1 MVSSD
6 DHALNLIPVDL
17 VFSGFSA
24 HQLTNKSWFSP
35 PFYTDKN
42 GYKFKLR
49 VYPNGDG
56 PGLGSHL
63 ATFVY
68 LAAGEHDEK
77 LNWPFIGSV
86 TIQLRDRTGKHYV
99 ERTFAFSAWDNL
111 EVCGRVTDGEESESG
126 CGYHLFI
133 PLPELMKRN
142 MYLDQDELIFRI
154 VSSITYSPKPTSKV
168 PSKALHTTSKYIH
181 VFELKQYTLHK
192 HQDDL
197 YSSPPFYTHP
207 GGYRM
212 CFDIYCNGFDEGK
225 GSHLSASA
233 HLMAGDNDNDLKW
246 PFQGQIT
253 LQLVNWAGAHS
264 HVTHVFDYG
273 KAPKECSQ
281 RVKFGNYS
289 IYAHFIDRFID
300 HITLSKIAS
309 TPSSRSVKYVS
320 DDCILFRVV
329 SVVFPSD

>member
-6 DHALNLIPVDL
+6 DHTLNLIPVDL

-24 HQLTNKSWFSP
+24 HKLPNKSWFSP

-42 GYKFKLR
+42 GYKFKLQ
-49 VYPNGDG
+49 VYPNGHG

-63 ATFVY
+63 ATFVN

-77 LNWPFIGSV
+77 LNWPFVGSV
-86 TIQLRDRTGKHYV
+86 TIQLRDRTGKHHV
-99 ERTFAFSAWDNL
+99 EFAAIFSGDDLDA
-111 EVCGRVTDGEESESG
+111 CGRVTDGAINESG
-126 CGYHLFI
+126 RGHPLFI

-168 PSKALHTTSKYIH
+168 PSKALHTTSIYIH

-192 HQDDL
+192 HQDDH
-197 YSSPPFYTHP
+197 YCSPPFYTHP
-207 GGYRM
+207 GGYKM
-212 CFDIYCNGFDEGK
+212 CFNIYCNGVEEGK
-225 GSHLSASA
+225 GSHLSAGA
-233 HLMAGDNDNDLKW
+233 HLMAGENDDDLKW
-246 PFQGQIT
+246 PFQGQIS
-253 LQLVNWAGAHS
+253 LQLVNWEGDHS
-264 HVTHVFDYG
+264 HVTHVFDFG
-273 KAPKECSQ
+273 KAYKEYSQ
-281 RVKFGNYS
+281 RVKFGNYA
-289 IYAHFIDRFID
+289 IYEHHIPRFID

-309 TPSSRSVKYVS
+309 TPFSRSVKYVS
-320 DDCILFRVV
+320 DDSIHFRVV